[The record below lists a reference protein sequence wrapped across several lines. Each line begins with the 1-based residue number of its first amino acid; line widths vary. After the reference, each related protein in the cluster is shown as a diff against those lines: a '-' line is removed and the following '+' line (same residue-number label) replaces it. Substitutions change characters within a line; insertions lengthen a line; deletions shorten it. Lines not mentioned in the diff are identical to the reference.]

1 MVLDEMNISR
11 VEYYFAD
18 FLSIMEYPEDEWV
31 LKIMQLP
38 YNFEAPNHLEDGNL
52 AISNTTWF
60 IGTANKDDSTYTI
73 TDKLYDRAIVISF
86 NERNESF
93 EVKEDV
99 KPISISYDYLM
110 ELFTKAQNKKENRLS
125 STDLKKLTT
134 ISDFIFNSFDITFG
148 NRIMHQI
155 ELFTPVFVECG
166 GTKEDALDFII
177 SRKVLNKLEGRFED
191 SIKPNLEE
199 LLALIDKTYGFN
211 NFNESKKVIRRL
223 LKRF

>member
-73 TDKLYDRAIVISF
+73 TDKVYDRAIVISF
-86 NERNESF
+86 NERN
-93 EVKEDV
+93 K
-99 KPISISYDYLM
+99 KIDY
-110 ELFTKAQNKKENRLS
+110 KS
-125 STDLKKLTT
+125 
-134 ISDFIFNSFDITFG
+134 
-148 NRIMHQI
+148 
-155 ELFTPVFVECG
+155 
-166 GTKEDALDFII
+166 
-177 SRKVLNKLEGRFED
+177 
-191 SIKPNLEE
+191 
-199 LLALIDKTYGFN
+199 
-211 NFNESKKVIRRL
+211 
-223 LKRF
+223 

>member
-1 MVLDEMNISR
+1 
-11 VEYYFAD
+11 
-18 FLSIMEYPEDEWV
+18 
-31 LKIMQLP
+31 
-38 YNFEAPNHLEDGNL
+38 
-52 AISNTTWF
+52 
-60 IGTANKDDSTYTI
+60 
-73 TDKLYDRAIVISF
+73 
-86 NERNESF
+86 
-93 EVKEDV
+93 
-99 KPISISYDYLM
+99 
-110 ELFTKAQNKKENRLS
+110 
-125 STDLKKLTT
+125 
-134 ISDFIFNSFDITFG
+134 
-148 NRIMHQI
+148 MHQI